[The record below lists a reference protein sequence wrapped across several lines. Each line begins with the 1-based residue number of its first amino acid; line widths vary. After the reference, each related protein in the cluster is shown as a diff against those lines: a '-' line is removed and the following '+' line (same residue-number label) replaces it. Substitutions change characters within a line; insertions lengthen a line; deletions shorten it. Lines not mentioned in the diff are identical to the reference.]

1 MIFYI
6 GVGEPHRWA
15 RADAQ
20 GQVVDSGAADSLAA
34 IVPPRGAHVV
44 AVVPGEDVLTR
55 RIKLPAR
62 NRTQALAAAPYALEE
77 SLSTDVERLHF
88 ALLDWSAAGDTTV
101 AIVAQTR
108 MDAWQEV
115 LRVAGHEPDALL
127 PDYLLV
133 PAHPQ
138 ARFTIVRAGAH
149 RLLIR
154 EPGYAGLALDEA
166 ALGAWWRDL
175 DDAATPIAAAP
186 ADVVEKL
193 RALGATQAR
202 FWDIGA
208 DFTQWLRQQ
217 RPVPGINLLHGRY
230 RPARAQGAGRGL
242 RVAGALL
249 SLALVLKLGGDAAEY
264 AWLTLQQRT
273 LAAQIDALLLETF
286 PDIKKIVNPRS
297 QMTQRIAAVK
307 TGGAGAGEFLHLL
320 GAAAGAVPASGGTLD
335 EINFKDNVM
344 QIACTLPDFA
354 AVDALKKR
362 FEAERRVSAE
372 LVSSGAKE
380 KRVSARF
387 RLKGVQP

>member
-1 MIFYI
+1 MIFYLGI
-6 GVGEPHRWA
+6 DKPHRWA
-15 RADAQ
+15 RTDAQ
-20 GQVVDSGAADSLAA
+20 GQVVDSGVADSLAA

-55 RIKLPAR
+55 RINLPAR

-88 ALLDWSAAGDTTV
+88 ALLDWNATGDTTV

-108 MDAWQEV
+108 MDAWQET

-133 PAHPQ
+133 PAHPE
-138 ARFTIVRAGAH
+138 ARFTIARAGAQ

-154 EPGYAGLALDEA
+154 AQGYAGLALDATALSAWWHDLDDPATPIVAAQAEVVEQLN
-166 ALGAWWRDL
+166 ALGASQ
-175 DDAATPIAAAP
+175 
-186 ADVVEKL
+186 V
-193 RALGATQAR
+193 R

-217 RPVPGINLLHGRY
+217 KPAPGINLLHGRY
-230 RPARAQGAGRGL
+230 RPARARGAGRGL
-242 RVAGALL
+242 RIAGALL
-249 SLALVLKLGGDAAEY
+249 ALALLLKLGGDAAEY
-264 AWLTLQQRT
+264 VWLTVQQRS
-273 LAAQIDALLLETF
+273 LAGQIDALLLETF

-297 QMTQRIAAVK
+297 QMTQRIAALK
-307 TGGAGAGEFLHLL
+307 AGGAGAGEFLHLL
-320 GAAAGAVPASGGTLD
+320 GAAAGAVPASGGSLD

-362 FEAERRVSAE
+362 FEADRRVSAE